1 MQFPLCRHTKTNGR
15 RCKSPALKARS
26 YCYFHQRPHQRH
38 TSVPSRSLP
47 VPHVELTAFQ
57 DCESI
62 QAALSVVVNALAT
75 GNLETERATALL
87 YGIQLAS
94 SNTSSPAPTLTN

>member
-26 YCYFHQRPHQRH
+26 YCYFHQRTHQRH
-38 TSVPSRSLP
+38 NPASSRPLP
-47 VPHVELTAFQ
+47 GPHVDLTALE
-57 DCESI
+57 DRESI